1 MRGVAPLLLLAS
13 PVPAAAQEVV
23 IVGRGLD
30 APPGEAALA
39 TVEIDRERLIDSASG
54 RLEDSLRDVGGVAQF
69 RRADSRSS
77 HPTAQGISL
86 RGLGGNAS
94 SRALLLLDGV
104 PQADPFGG
112 WVPFPAYLPQRLARV
127 RVTRGGG
134 SGYHGAGALAGTV
147 ELFSADAQTLG
158 PVALT
163 GFYGSR
169 ESVDL
174 VATGGAKLGA
184 GEVTAA
190 AQFARGNGFVPIVAE
205 DRGLADRPAPYEQA
219 SIALRG
225 VTPIAA
231 SIELQANLSGFTDSR
246 DRGTDFTPVKSR
258 GADASLRLIGSGAWR
273 WAATGWL
280 QHRDF
285 ASGFASVN
293 AARDAANPT
302 LAQHIPATGSG
313 LRIEIEPPIGAGWT
327 LRAGG
332 DLRMVSGRTNELYSF
347 VAGAPTRRRIAGGD
361 SGTAGLFVDL
371 SLERGALTLT
381 AGGRADRWT
390 IRNGGLLEVPLAGGA
405 PFSDVRYAD
414 RSGWE
419 GSARIGAAVRASDG
433 VTLRAAAYSGW
444 RLPTLNELYRPFRA
458 GTDATAANP
467 LLSPERLRG
476 AEIGLDLAPAPGFR
490 LRATGFLNRLDDAIG
505 NVTLGSGPGSFPGVG
520 FVAAGGA
527 YRARQNFDAIDS
539 RGVELDLG
547 WRSGPWRAGASWAY
561 TDARVKASGVAEPL
575 DGLRPA
581 QTAPH
586 QLSAHLGYSGERL
599 SLTGTARYVAAQFED
614 DLNARALA
622 DSLTFD
628 AVLRV
633 PVAQG
638 FAIEARGEN
647 LGDARIE
654 TGVSGTGV
662 VERASPRTL
671 WIGFSYRP
679 G

>member
-1 MRGVAPLLLLAS
+1 MRGAAPLLLLALPF
-13 PVPAAAQEVV
+13 PVAAQEIV
-23 IVGRGLD
+23 IVGQGLD
-30 APPGEAALA
+30 APPGEAVLA
-39 TVEIDRERLIDSASG
+39 TVDIDRERLTDSASG
-54 RLEDSLRDVGGVAQF
+54 RLEDALRDVAGVAPF
-69 RRADSRSS
+69 RRADSRSA

-86 RGLGGNAS
+86 RGIGGNAS

-112 WVPFPAYLPQRLARV
+112 WVPFPATLPQRLARV

-147 ELFSADAQTLG
+147 ELFSADAATLG

-174 VATGGAKLGA
+174 VATGGAKLGG

-190 AQFARGNGFVPIVAE
+190 VQFARGDGFVPIVE
-205 DRGLADRPAPYEQA
+205 GQRGAADRAAPYEQA
-219 SIALRG
+219 SVALRG
-225 VTPIAA
+225 VAPLG
-231 SIELQANLSGFTDSR
+231 SGIELQANLSAFADSR

-258 GADASLRLIGSGAWR
+258 GADASLRIVGTGRWR

-285 ASGFASVN
+285 TSGFASIN
-293 AARDAANPT
+293 AARDVASPT
-302 LAQHIPATGSG
+302 LDQHVPATGSG
-313 LRIEIEPPIGAGWT
+313 LRFEIEPPVGAGWT

-332 DLRMVSGRTNELYSF
+332 DLRMVSGRTSELYSF
-347 VAGAPTRRRIAGGD
+347 VAGSPTRRRVAGGE
-361 SGTAGLFVDL
+361 SSTAGLFADL
-371 SLERGALTLT
+371 SVERGDLTLT

-390 IRNGGLLEVPLAGGA
+390 IRRGSLFEALLTGGA
-405 PFSDVRYAD
+405 PLTDARYAD

-419 GSARIGAAVRASDG
+419 GSARIGAAVRAVDG
-433 VTLRAAAYSGW
+433 VTLRAAAYTGW

-458 GTDATAANP
+458 GADATAANP

-476 AEIGLDLAPAPGFR
+476 AEIGVDLTPAPGFS

-520 FVAAGGA
+520 FVGAGGA
-527 YRARQNFDAIDS
+527 YRARRNLDAIDS
-539 RGVELDLG
+539 RGVEVDLT
-547 WRSGPWRAGASWAY
+547 WQNGPWRAGASWAY
-561 TDARVKASGVAEPL
+561 TGARVQASGAAAPL

-586 QLSAHLGYSGERL
+586 QMSAHLGYSADRL
-599 SLTGTARYVAAQFED
+599 SLSGTVRYTAAQFED
-614 DLNARALA
+614 DLNVRALA
-622 DSLTFD
+622 DALTFD

-633 PVAQG
+633 PVAGG

-647 LGDARIE
+647 LTDTRVE

-679 G
+679 R

>member
-1 MRGVAPLLLLAS
+1 MRGAAPLLLLALPF
-13 PVPAAAQEVV
+13 PVAAQEIV
-23 IVGRGLD
+23 IIGQGLD

-39 TVEIDRERLIDSASG
+39 TVEIDRDRLTDSASG
-54 RLEDSLRDVGGVAQF
+54 RLEDVLRDVAGVAQF

-112 WVPFPAYLPQRLARV
+112 WVPFPATLPQRLARV

-147 ELFSADAQTLG
+147 ELFSTDARTLG

-169 ESVDL
+169 ESLDL
-174 VATGGAKLGA
+174 VATGGATLGS

-190 AQFARGNGFVPIVAE
+190 VQFARGDGFVPIVE
-205 DRGLADRPAPYEQA
+205 GQRGAADRAAPYEQG

-225 VTPIAA
+225 VAPLTAE
-231 SIELQANLSGFTDSR
+231 IELQANLSAFTDQR

-258 GADASLRLIGSGAWR
+258 GADASLRLLGTGAWR

-285 ASGFASVN
+285 TSGFASVN
-293 AARDAANPT
+293 ATRDAASPT
-302 LAQHIPATGSG
+302 LDQHVPATGSG
-313 LRIEIEPPIGAGWT
+313 LRIEIEPPVGNGWT

-347 VAGAPTRRRIAGGD
+347 VAGSPTRRRVAGGE
-361 SGTAGLFVDL
+361 STTAGLFADL
-371 SLERGALTLT
+371 SLERGTLTLT

-390 IRNGGLLEVPLAGGA
+390 IRNGALFEVPLAGGA
-405 PFSDVRYAD
+405 PFNDVRYAD

-419 GSARIGAAVRASDG
+419 GSARIGAAVRPVHG
-433 VTLRAAAYSGW
+433 IGLRAAAYSGW

-458 GTDATAANP
+458 GADATAANP

-476 AEIGLDLAPAPGFR
+476 AEIGIDLIPAPNLA
-490 LRATGFLNRLDDAIG
+490 LRATGFLNRLDGAIG
-505 NVTLGSGPGSFPGVG
+505 NVTLGNGPGNFPGVG

-527 YRARQNFDAIDS
+527 YRARQNFDAIDA
-539 RGVELDLG
+539 RGVEVDLG
-547 WRSGPWRAGASWAY
+547 WQSGPWRAGASWAF
-561 TDARVKASGVAEPL
+561 TDARVKASGVAAPL
-575 DGLRPA
+575 NGRRPA

-586 QLSAHLGYSGERL
+586 QLSAHLGYSGERISL
-599 SLTGTARYVAAQFED
+599 SATARYVAAQFED

-622 DSLTFD
+622 DALTFD

-633 PVAQG
+633 PVTKG

-647 LGDARIE
+647 LTDAQIE
-654 TGVSGTGV
+654 TAVSGTGV
-662 VERASPRTL
+662 VERANPRTL

-679 G
+679 R

>member
-1 MRGVAPLLLLAS
+1 MRGAAPLLLLAL
-13 PVPAAAQEVV
+13 PLPAAAQEIV
-23 IVGRGLD
+23 ITGTGLD

-39 TVEIDRERLIDSASG
+39 TVEIERERLTDSASG
-54 RLEDSLRDVGGVAQF
+54 RLEDLLRDVAGIAQF

-112 WVPFPAYLPQRLARV
+112 WVPFPATLPQRLARV

-147 ELFSADAQTLG
+147 ELFSADAPTLG

-163 GFYGSR
+163 ALYGSR
-169 ESVDL
+169 ESIDL
-174 VATGGAKLGA
+174 AATGGAKLGG

-190 AQFARGNGFVPIVAE
+190 VQFARGDGFVPIVE
-205 DRGLADRPAPYEQA
+205 GQRGAADRAAPYEQA
-219 SIALRG
+219 SVALRG
-225 VTPIAA
+225 VAPLAA
-231 SIELQANLSGFTDSR
+231 GVELQANLSAFTDRR
-246 DRGTDFTPVKSR
+246 DRGTDFTPVNSR
-258 GADASLRLIGSGAWR
+258 GADASLRLVGTGTWR

-285 ASGFASVN
+285 SSGFASIS
-293 AARDAANPT
+293 ATRDTASPT
-302 LAQHIPATGSG
+302 LDQHVPATGSG
-313 LRIEIEPPIGAGWT
+313 LRIEIEPPLGSGWT

-332 DLRMVSGRTNELYSF
+332 DLRSVSGRTNELYSF
-347 VAGAPTRRRIAGGD
+347 ASGSPTRRRIAGGE
-361 SGTAGLFVDL
+361 STTAGLFADL
-371 SLERGALTLT
+371 SLARGPLTLT
-381 AGGRADRWT
+381 AGARADRWT
-390 IRNGGLLEVPLAGGA
+390 IHDGALFEVPLTGGA
-405 PFSDVRYAD
+405 PLSDVHYAD
-414 RSGWE
+414 RAGWE
-419 GSARIGAAVRASDG
+419 GSARIGAAMRAAEG

-467 LLSPERLRG
+467 LLAPERLRG
-476 AEIGLDLAPAPGFR
+476 VEIGIDLAPAPGFSV
-490 LRATGFLNRLDDAIG
+490 RATGFLNRLDDAIG
-505 NVTLGSGPGSFPGVG
+505 NVTLASGPGNFPGVG
-520 FVAAGGA
+520 FVGAGGV
-527 YRARQNFDAIDS
+527 YRARRNLDAIDS
-539 RGVELDLG
+539 RGVEVDLG
-547 WRSGPWRAGASWAY
+547 WRSGPWRAGASWAF
-561 TDARVKASGVAEPL
+561 TDARVTASGVAAPL

-586 QLSAHLGYSGERL
+586 QVSAHLGYAGERV
-599 SLTGTARYVAAQFED
+599 SLAATARYVAAQFED

-622 DSLTFD
+622 DALTFD

-633 PVAQG
+633 PVAKG

-647 LGDARIE
+647 LADARIE
-654 TGVSGTGV
+654 TGISGTGV

-671 WIGFSYRP
+671 WLGFSYRP
-679 G
+679 R

>member
-1 MRGVAPLLLLAS
+1 MRGAAPLLLLAL
-13 PVPAAAQEVV
+13 PFPAAAQEVV

-39 TVEIDRERLIDSASG
+39 TVEIDRERLTESASG
-54 RLEDSLRDVGGVAQF
+54 RIEDVLRDVAGVAQF
-69 RRADSRSS
+69 RRADSRSA
-77 HPTAQGISL
+77 HPTAQGITL
-86 RGLGGNAS
+86 RGIGGNGS

-147 ELFSADAQTLG
+147 ELFSADAAALG

-174 VATGGAKLGA
+174 VATGGARLGA

-190 AQFARGNGFVPIVAE
+190 AQFARGDGFVPIVAE
-205 DRGLADRPAPYEQA
+205 DRGPADRPAPYEQA
-219 SIALRG
+219 SLALRG
-225 VTPIAA
+225 VAPLTAG
-231 SIELQANLSGFTDSR
+231 IELQANLSAFADSR
-246 DRGTDFTPVKSR
+246 ERGTAFTPARSR
-258 GADASLRLIGSGAWR
+258 GADASLRLVGSGRWR

-293 AARDAANPT
+293 AARDTASPT
-302 LAQHIPATGSG
+302 LDQHVPATGSG
-313 LRIEIEPPIGAGWT
+313 VRVEIEPPVGAGWT
-327 LRAGG
+327 LRTGG
-332 DLRMVSGRTNELYSF
+332 DLRLVSGRTNELYTF
-347 VAGAPTRRRIAGGD
+347 VAGAPTRRRIAGGE
-361 SGTAGLFVDL
+361 SSTAGLFADL
-371 SLERGALTLT
+371 SFARGDLTLT

-390 IRNGGLLEVPLAGGA
+390 IRDGTLFEVPLAGGA
-405 PFSDVRYAD
+405 ALSDIAYAD

-419 GSARIGAAVRASDG
+419 GSARLGAAIRAADA

-476 AEIGLDLAPAPGFR
+476 AEIGIDLIPAAGFS
-490 LRATGFLNRLDDAIG
+490 LRATGFVNRLDDAIG

-520 FVAAGGA
+520 FVGAGGA
-527 YRARQNFDAIDS
+527 YRARRNLDAIEA
-539 RGVELDLG
+539 RGVEVDLT
-547 WRSGPWRAGASWAY
+547 WQNGPWRAGASWAY
-561 TDARVKASGVAEPL
+561 TDSRVKASGAAAPL
-575 DGLRPA
+575 DRLRPA

-586 QLSAHLGYSGERL
+586 QLSAHLGYSAERL
-599 SLTGTARYVAAQFED
+599 SLSGTVRYAAAQFED
-614 DLNARALA
+614 DLNVRALA
-622 DSLTFD
+622 DALTFD

-633 PVAQG
+633 PVARG

-647 LGDARIE
+647 LTDARVE

-662 VERASPRTL
+662 VERATPRTL

-679 G
+679 R